1 LKEKKTGTELGFI
14 QPFKNVRNW
23 NGEVSLELGNWP
35 TLVKKPSYRYSTLK
49 FGSNGVFKE

>member
-35 TLVKKPSYRYSTLK
+35 TLVKKTLL
-49 FGSNGVFKE
+49 